1 MIFRTTH
8 HADYTVIPNR
18 TLQGG
23 CTKSRKDGLTPEAL
37 GVLAYLLSHP
47 TDWQVTNAAIAQHFG
62 VTTDRI
68 TKITKCLAAAGY
80 IRRAPVRKDGK
91 LQAWDW
97 DVLDQIPENL
107 DPEKPDLENQ
117 DLEIPDQEKRGTKK
131 VIFGQ
136 SNIKTKTVTLSEAIG
151 QTPAGVP
158 RDAFATWIQYRI
170 GRGHTIGKQK
180 LTLAINQFKTLKDAG
195 LQDWDRAV
203 KIATDANWQSISPE
217 YSGIKQLCGSR
228 ATSPDILSRV
238 K

>member
-8 HADYTVIPNR
+8 TADYTVIPNR

-23 CTKSRKDGLTPEAL
+23 CTKSRNDGLTPEAL
-37 GVLAYLLSHP
+37 GVLTYLLSHP

-62 VTTDRI
+62 VGTDRI

-80 IRRAPVRKDGK
+80 IRRAAVRRDGK
-91 LQAWDW
+91 LQSWDW

-107 DPEKPDLENQ
+107 DQEKPDLEK
-117 DLEIPDQEKRGTKK
+117 PDQEKQGTKK

-170 GRGHTIGKQK
+170 GRGHTITKQK
-180 LTLAINQFKTLKDAG
+180 LTLAVNQFKTLKDKG
-195 LQDWDRAV
+195 LQDWDQAV
-203 KIATDANWQSISPE
+203 KIAIDANWQSIQPHFT
-217 YSGIKQLCGSR
+217 GIQQLCGSR

>member
-8 HADYTVIPNR
+8 HADYTVIPNK

-23 CTKSRKDGLTPEAL
+23 CTKSRNDGLTPEAL
-37 GVLAYLLSHP
+37 GVLTYLLSHP

-68 TKITKCLAAAGY
+68 TKITKCLSAAGY

-107 DPEKPDLENQ
+107 DQEKPDLEK
-117 DLEIPDQEKRGTKK
+117 PDQEKRGTKK
-131 VIFGQ
+131 VILGK
-136 SNIKTKTVTLSEAIG
+136 SNIVNKTATLSEAIG

-158 RDAFATWIQYRI
+158 RDAFAAWIKYRI

-195 LQDWDRAV
+195 LHDWDRAV
-203 KIATDANWQSISPE
+203 KIAIDAGWQSISPE